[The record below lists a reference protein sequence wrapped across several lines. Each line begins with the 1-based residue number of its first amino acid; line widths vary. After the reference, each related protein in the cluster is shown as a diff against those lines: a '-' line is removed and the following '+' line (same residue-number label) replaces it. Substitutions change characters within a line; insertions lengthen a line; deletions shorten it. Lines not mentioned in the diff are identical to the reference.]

1 MENTVTKIN
10 FKKTPKKI
18 DEEYLVI
25 GKDILELLV
34 NGMYVNPLTI
44 YREYVQNS
52 ADSIDEAKEAGL
64 DVNQSRIKIQILHA
78 ERTVKIRDYGH
89 SLSNED
95 FIRVITALGASHKRG
110 LKLRGFRGVGRLS
123 GLGFCQ
129 QLIFRGKTEK
139 DKHVMEVTWDGRLL
153 KQKIRDSSYTGNL
166 REIVKEIV
174 THEKVVNESQDERFF
189 EVEMRKVIRVRKHH
203 RR

>member
-10 FKKTPKKI
+10 FKRLQKI

-64 DVNQSRIKIQILHA
+64 DVNQSRIKIQLLHA

-123 GLGFCQ
+123 ALICQ
-129 QLIFRGKTEK
+129 QLIFRGKQK
-139 DKHVMEVTWDGRLL
+139 KISIKKEV
-153 KQKIRDSSYTGNL
+153 
-166 REIVKEIV
+166 
-174 THEKVVNESQDERFF
+174 
-189 EVEMRKVIRVRKHH
+189 
-203 RR
+203 